1 MGRQALQQAAA
12 QARRDQM
19 RIKQK
24 MKELEHGPAE
34 PLEAAFES
42 SPTAE
47 GDVCRNDRR
56 DRLAQREE
64 AEAKHRQALQA
75 AAAQARRD
83 QLQMKQKMRDL
94 QDRPNGN
101 EALGDVV
108 AEDVCAPS

>member
-24 MKELEHGPAE
+24 MKELENGPAE

-56 DRLAQREE
+56 DRAAQREE
-64 AEAKHRQALQA
+64 AEAKHRQALQE

-83 QLQMKQKMRDL
+83 QMQIKQRMQELAERKDENSVC
-94 QDRPNGN
+94 QGVN
-101 EALGDVV
+101 LGD
-108 AEDVCAPS
+108 